1 MLKTMNMIDKIEML
15 DKHQLEII
23 LIAILGMK
31 DKKRVPSNVAKY
43 LINKVY
49 EMEVTK

>member
-1 MLKTMNMIDKIEML
+1 MNMIDKIEML
-15 DKHQLEII
+15 DKHQLEIK
-23 LIAILGMK
+23 LTAILGMK
-31 DKKRVPSNVAKY
+31 DTKMVASNVSKY